1 MPIPIII
8 NIINFFY
15 FLIGLAS
22 VCRINEKLV
31 YEPYKFIIN
40 EKTKRRENPMPT
52 YNKLIRNKIPQI
64 IEANGKTPTT
74 RILPEEEY
82 IKELCK
88 KTQEELT
95 EYLEADTKKHKLEEL
110 SDLLELINVLAEH
123 EDTTLE
129 EINNIRKK
137 KAEER
142 GGFSDRVFLI
152 EVTDN

>member
-1 MPIPIII
+1 
-8 NIINFFY
+8 
-15 FLIGLAS
+15 
-22 VCRINEKLV
+22 
-31 YEPYKFIIN
+31 
-40 EKTKRRENPMPT
+40 MPT

-64 IEANGKTPTT
+64 IKSNGKTPTT
-74 RILPEEEY
+74 RILNEDEY
-82 IKELCK
+82 IEELCK

-95 EYLEADTKKHKLEEL
+95 EYLEADTKEHKLEEL
-110 SDLLELINVLAEH
+110 SDLLELINTLAEH
-123 EDTTLE
+123 EGTTLE

>member
-1 MPIPIII
+1 
-8 NIINFFY
+8 
-15 FLIGLAS
+15 
-22 VCRINEKLV
+22 
-31 YEPYKFIIN
+31 
-40 EKTKRRENPMPT
+40 MPT

-64 IEANGKTPTT
+64 IKSNGKIPTT
-74 RILPEEEY
+74 RILPKDEY

-95 EYLEADTKKHKLEEL
+95 EYIEAKTKPDKLEEL
-110 SDLLELINVLAEH
+110 SDLLELINALAEQ
-123 EDTTLE
+123 EGTTLE

-137 KAEER
+137 KAKER

>member
-1 MPIPIII
+1 
-8 NIINFFY
+8 
-15 FLIGLAS
+15 
-22 VCRINEKLV
+22 
-31 YEPYKFIIN
+31 
-40 EKTKRRENPMPT
+40 MPT

-64 IEANGKTPTT
+64 IKSNGKTPIT
-74 RILPEEEY
+74 RILPEDEY
-82 IKELCK
+82 IKEICK

-95 EYLEADTKKHKLEEL
+95 
-110 SDLLELINVLAEH
+110 DLLELINALAEH
-123 EDTTLE
+123 EGTTLE